1 LNRSEALVLKV
12 RVNNR
17 GFTLIELL
25 VVVAIIGIL
34 SSLLIPNVMVA
45 MQKAKQK
52 ATMQNIVHMGTSC
65 VSYITDNGSWFGIN
79 QDGPLLPQ
87 SEFCQAIHPYHS
99 KTLLT
104 KDEWG
109 NTYYVYVGPEA
120 VGSAIAGIPTEDL
133 GPDDFLVASM
143 GRDRQSGPTYTTY
156 DPSDPDAGIYMVVRI
171 GDFDEDLVNWN
182 GSWIIAPRIAK
193 GTT

>member
-1 LNRSEALVLKV
+1 VINIRINKK
-12 RVNNR
+12 

-25 VVVAIIGIL
+25 VVVAIIGIIT
-34 SSLLIPNVMVA
+34 SLLIPNVMVA

-65 VSYITDNGSWFGIN
+65 VSYITDNGSWAAIT
-79 QDGPLLPQ
+79 QDGPLIPRNA
-87 SEFCQAIHPYHS
+87 FCQAIHPYHS
-99 KTLLT
+99 KTLAT

-109 NTYYVYVGPEA
+109 TAYNVYCGPVA
-120 VGSAIAGIPTEDL
+120 VANAVSGIPTQDL
-133 GPDDFLVASM
+133 GPDDFVVASV
-143 GRDRQSGPTYTTY
+143 GRDKQSGPTYTTF
-156 DPSDPDAGIYMVVRI
+156 DPNDPDAGIYMVVKI

>member
-1 LNRSEALVLKV
+1 VINLRSNKK
-12 RVNNR
+12 

-65 VSYITDNGSWFGIN
+65 ISYITDNGSWSGIT
-79 QDGPLLPQ
+79 QDGPIFPE
-87 SEFCQAIHPYHS
+87 SPFCQAIHPYHS
-99 KTLLT
+99 KTLST

-109 NTYYVYVGPEA
+109 TPYYVYC
-120 VGSAIAGIPTEDL
+120 
-133 GPDDFLVASM
+133 GPDAVSGAVSGISAEGLGFDDFVIASL
-143 GRDRQSGPTYTTY
+143 GRDGQRGPTYTSF
-156 DPSDPDAGIYMVVRI
+156 DPNDPDAGIYTVLRVA
-171 GDFDEDLVNWN
+171 DFDEDLVNWN
-182 GSWIIAPRIAK
+182 GSWIIVPRIAK